1 MESENP
7 KKFKLKRASEMKKV
21 SQFTKEELDKINQVK
36 HIENDDENSHLE
48 EKIKDL
54 KVK

>member
-36 HIENDDENSHLE
+36 HIENEDENSQ
-48 EKIKDL
+48 KIKDL

>member
-7 KKFKLKRASEMKKV
+7 KKFKLKRASEMKKL

-36 HIENDDENSHLE
+36 HIENEDENSQ
-48 EKIKDL
+48 KIKDL